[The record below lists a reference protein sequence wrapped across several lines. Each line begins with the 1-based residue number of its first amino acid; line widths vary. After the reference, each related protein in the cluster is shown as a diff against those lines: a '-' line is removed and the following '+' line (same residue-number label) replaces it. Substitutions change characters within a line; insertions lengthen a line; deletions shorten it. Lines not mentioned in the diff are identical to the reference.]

1 MSWKDLTSED
11 RAELLK
17 LRNKGVPIAEL
28 SGRCGINILTLDRR
42 LRELAASS
50 RKKEMIIPRPSA
62 KYQVW
67 DEPPVFSGDATIIG
81 DLHLPYLDYQF
92 ADEMLVESRDT
103 LVPPRRLIICGD
115 LFNLDSFSSFAPVS
129 PSTTSLRHEIASGR
143 NFLKAALGIFDR
155 VEITLGNHDRRILY
169 RTLGQVSDVELRSLI
184 GYDSVNFYLY
194 GHAILQTK
202 RGEWRCTHQASYST
216 NSQSV
221 GVKLA
226 HKFSQHVITHHQ
238 HKVSVGFDSSGTRVV
253 IDNGMMADPKLIDYA
268 NVVDNTLP
276 AFKQSYVIIRD
287 GKAKLYTNGDPLA

>member
-17 LRNKGVPIAEL
+17 LKSKGVPLAEL
-28 SGRCGINILTLDRR
+28 SDRCGINILTLDRR
-42 LRELAASS
+42 LRELSASS
-50 RKKEMIIPRPSA
+50 RKKETVIPRPTI

-92 ADEMLVESRDT
+92 ADEMLIESREV
-103 LVPPRRLIICGD
+103 LAPPRRLIICGD
-115 LFNLDSFSSFAPVS
+115 LFNLDSFSTYAPVS
-129 PSTTSLRHEIASGR
+129 PGSISLRHEIASGK
-143 NFLKAALGIFDR
+143 NFLKAALGIFDT
-155 VEITLGNHDRRILY
+155 VDITLGNHDRRVIY
-169 RTLGQVSDVELRSLI
+169 RTLGQISDVELRSLI
-184 GYDSVNFYLY
+184 GCDNVNFYLY

-226 HKFSQHVITHHQ
+226 HKFGQHIITHHQ
-238 HKVSVGFDSSGTRVV
+238 HKVSVGFDSSGRYVV
-253 IDNGMMADPKLIDYA
+253 IDNGMMASPSLIDYA

-276 AFKQSYVIIRD
+276 AFKQSYVIIKE
-287 GKAKLYTNGDPLA
+287 GKARLYTNNEPLA